1 MRKSLKKQIEQM
13 IRVNHAG
20 EFGAQMIYTGQIE
33 NLKNEKLKNQLIK
46 IAKEE
51 KEHFDFFNNEILEKR
66 IRPTLMSP
74 LWGVLGRSIGKLTSY
89 LGETYV
95 NACTESVEEVIVEHY
110 KKQIDFLEKND
121 SKNTLK
127 NKIKQFCDDED
138 THRLNATRNLKDE
151 GFRLNLFKAITK
163 IGTRAAIKI
172 SKRI

>member
-51 KEHFDFFNNEILEKR
+51 KEHFDFFNKEILEKR

-74 LWGVLGRSIGKLTSY
+74 LWGVLGRSIGKFTSY

-138 THRLNATRNLKDE
+138 THRLNAQET
-151 GFRLNLFKAITK
+151 
-163 IGTRAAIKI
+163 
-172 SKRI
+172 

>member
-1 MRKSLKKQIEQM
+1 M
-13 IRVNHAG
+13 G
-20 EFGAQMIYTGQIE
+20 G
-33 NLKNEKLKNQLIK
+33 IK
-46 IAKEE
+46 
-51 KEHFDFFNNEILEKR
+51 DQLEKF
-66 IRPTLMSP
+66 
-74 LWGVLGRSIGKLTSY
+74 TSY

-110 KKQIDFLEKND
+110 KKQIEFLEKND

-138 THRLNATRNLKDE
+138 THRLNASRTLKDE

>member
-1 MRKSLKKQIEQM
+1 MK
-13 IRVNHAG
+13 
-20 EFGAQMIYTGQIE
+20 
-33 NLKNEKLKNQLIK
+33 KLKNQLIK

-51 KEHFDFFNNEILEKR
+51 KEHFDFFNKEILEKR

-74 LWGVLGRSIGKLTSY
+74 LWGVLGRSIGKFTSY

-138 THRLNATRNLKDE
+138 THRLNAYK
-151 GFRLNLFKAITK
+151 KP
-163 IGTRAAIKI
+163 
-172 SKRI
+172 KR